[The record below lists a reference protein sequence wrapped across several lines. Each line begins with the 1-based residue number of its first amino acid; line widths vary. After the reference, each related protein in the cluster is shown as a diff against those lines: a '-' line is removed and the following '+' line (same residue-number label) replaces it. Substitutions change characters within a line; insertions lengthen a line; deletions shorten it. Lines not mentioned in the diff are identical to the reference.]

1 MESLKALRS
10 LVANMEVKT
19 ESMRATLKS
28 KEPPISPT
36 KTSLKSRK
44 SSSEIIDHLS
54 TDSEDDLL
62 LAETWL
68 FPKERK
74 RDKNALQEIL
84 KEVNNLTEEEKLI
97 QETAILRLCL
107 PHWSLKNEFPADAQK
122 NFLQKE
128 NSFGNRTL
136 SKSNPYLFE
145 PLQAKIEATTVDI
158 DADVNSN
165 IPCDSNKLPQEPPIT
180 QTQKS
185 QIETT
190 SNRSASP
197 EQNPIEI
204 SVLSRTENLPKNTSN
219 VSKRSI
225 SVERPTGTLS
235 AKDNPK
241 TSMTPPRRT
250 FKRSPLPSQQAKK
263 QELLEK
269 KEGDKITSTL
279 NVTPPVSTRITG
291 IPKPRAVSKSRV
303 AHSFGFRPR
312 KAK

>member
-28 KEPPISPT
+28 KEPISPT

-44 SSSEIIDHLS
+44 SSSEIIENLS

-122 NFLQKE
+122 HFLQKE
-128 NSFGNRTL
+128 NSLGNRTL

-145 PLQAKIEATTVDI
+145 PLQAKIETTD
-158 DADVNSN
+158 DTSADVNDA
-165 IPCDSNKLPQEPPIT
+165 ILK
-180 QTQKS
+180 
-185 QIETT
+185 IEY
-190 SNRSASP
+190 
-197 EQNPIEI
+197 
-204 SVLSRTENLPKNTSN
+204 
-219 VSKRSI
+219 
-225 SVERPTGTLS
+225 
-235 AKDNPK
+235 
-241 TSMTPPRRT
+241 
-250 FKRSPLPSQQAKK
+250 
-263 QELLEK
+263 
-269 KEGDKITSTL
+269 
-279 NVTPPVSTRITG
+279 
-291 IPKPRAVSKSRV
+291 
-303 AHSFGFRPR
+303 
-312 KAK
+312 